1 MSPSRGAGFVA
12 YLDFFEWFSVWRGS
26 LAVVQTAQD
35 DDAKRSWMRRGCSKL
50 GLLLFAATAAVSC
63 ATNNGS
69 GDGTGGVGTSG
80 STSTGGSSAAGMTG
94 TSGAPASCTTP
105 AGCGGDVV
113 GSWTVES
120 SCMTLS
126 GDMDVSLASLG
137 CKTVPVTG
145 SLKTTGTFV
154 ATADGKFV
162 DNTTTTGSA
171 TFPLAPGCLSI
182 SSVEGT
188 CDRIGSIF
196 QALGWTTSSCVDTNG
211 NCNCTVTVEQH
222 GGLGTVSPVAT
233 TKGKY
238 KTAGSSL
245 TTEDITS
252 PYCVSG
258 NTLTVSP
265 QLSSLKGGLQLA
277 KSDSTGGA
285 GGSSS
290 MGGSA
295 PVAGAGGSQ
304 TSGGAPMG
312 GSAGAGG
319 TVGGSGGNVDLP
331 CDIYAAANTGCVA
344 AHSTVRALFKMY
356 SGNLYQVKRAS
367 DGMTKDIP
375 VQTAG
380 GFADS
385 AQQDS
390 FCMGTSCTI
399 MKLYDQ
405 SGHGNAVEAEIPGV
419 VLGNGANAHEGHSGM
434 TAANA
439 EQEQLTVG
447 GHTVYALYTKT
458 SQAYWRD
465 GSATGMPLGASPQG
479 IYVVTSGKHFN
490 GGCCYDYGNG
500 EVSRTYVPGNS
511 MDALYFG
518 NGTQWGSGNGSGPWV
533 MADLEGGVFSGL
545 TTGKNDMLMSQPFT
559 YVTAMEKNNG
569 TSELALKAADAT
581 SATLNTYY
589 QGKLPNGKAPGAKQG
604 SIVLGSGGDC
614 CYSNNN
620 ASQGTFYEGAIV
632 AGYPSDATDAAVH
645 ANIVSTGYGK

>member
-1 MSPSRGAGFVA
+1 MMGHGCIRLGAFLLAAFSALACSNSPDNGGPSGGGGAG
-12 YLDFFEWFSVWRGS
+12 
-26 LAVVQTAQD
+26 
-35 DDAKRSWMRRGCSKL
+35 
-50 GLLLFAATAAVSC
+50 
-63 ATNNGS
+63 
-69 GDGTGGVGTSG
+69 
-80 STSTGGSSAAGMTG
+80 
-94 TSGAPASCTTP
+94 GAPANCTSVTP
-105 AGCGGDVV
+105 CGGDVI
-113 GSWTVES
+113 GTWTVQS

-137 CKTVPVTG
+137 CPTVPVTG

-154 ATADGKFV
+154 AKGDGTFV
-162 DNTTTTGSA
+162 DNTVTTGTA

-182 SSVEGT
+182 SSVQGT
-188 CDRIGSIF
+188 CDRVGSIF
-196 QALGWTTSSCVDTNG
+196 QALGWATSSCVDTNG
-211 NCNCTVTVEQH
+211 QCNCTVTANQQ
-222 GGLGTVSPVAT
+222 GGLGTISPLAT

-238 KTAGSSL
+238 KTADNQL
-245 TTEDITS
+245 KTEDVTS

-258 NTLTVSP
+258 DTLTLTP
-265 QLSSLKGGLQLA
+265 QLSSLKGNIQL
-277 KSDSTGGA
+277 KKDDSAAGGVGGISGIGGTGGMGGSAAMAGSGGSPVTGGA
-285 GGSSS
+285 GGTTPT
-290 MGGSA
+290 GGSGGSGGA
-295 PVAGAGGSQ
+295 GGSNAGAGG
-304 TSGGAPMG
+304 GGA
-312 GSAGAGG
+312 
-319 TVGGSGGNVDLP
+319 TVNLP
-331 CDIYAAANTGCVA
+331 CDIYAAASTACVA

-356 SGNLYQVKRAS
+356 AGNLYQVKRVS

-375 VQTAG
+375 VKSPG
-380 GFADS
+380 GFADA
-385 AQQDS
+385 AQQDT
-390 FCMGTSCTI
+390 FCMGTDCTI
-399 MKLYDQ
+399 LKVYDQ
-405 SGHGNAVEAEIPGV
+405 SGHGNNVEAEIPGV
-419 VLGNGANAHEGHSGM
+419 VLGNGANAHEGKSGQ

-439 EQEQLTVG
+439 AQESLTVG
-447 GHTVYALYTKT
+447 GNKVYSLYTKT

-518 NGTQWGSGNGSGPWV
+518 NGTQWGSGNGTGPWV

-545 TTGKNDMLMSQPFT
+545 TTGKNEMLMSQPFT

-569 TSELALKAADAT
+569 MTELALKAADAT
-581 SATLNTYY
+581 APTLNTYY
-589 QGKLPNGKAPGAKQG
+589 QGKLPNGKSPGQKQG